1 MADQFTVTTQVL
13 RPYVTLGDRDTGN
26 YALVSVKAP
35 AQTGAVQRAT
45 AIVLDVSGSMNE
57 AMQGS
62 TKIEWAKY
70 AVREI
75 VDLATADD
83 TLMLVLFS
91 SSAMTAFGPG
101 SMDDRGKRDANSAID
116 NVRAGGG
123 TYMSLGLR
131 EAFRGLQPLLAGAVG
146 RIIFFTDGQNDSS
159 DKNPLLSFLQTNF
172 YANEQGMPI
181 STYGVGETY
190 NEVLLR

>member
-1 MADQFTVTTQVL
+1 VA
-13 RPYVTLGDRDTGN
+13 LGDPDTGN
-26 YALVSVKAP
+26 FAMISVRAP
-35 AQTGAVQRAT
+35 AQSGRVRRAT

-57 AMQGS
+57 PMQGS

-91 SSAMTAFGPG
+91 SSATTAFGPAT
-101 SMDDRGKRDANSAID
+101 MDDYGKRGANGAID
-116 NVRAGGG
+116 AVRAGGG

-131 EAFRGLQPLLAGAVG
+131 EALRGLQPLVNSTVG
-146 RIIFFTDGQNDSS
+146 RIIFFTDGQNDSFHIRCRR
-159 DKNPLLSFLQTNF
+159 DL
-172 YANEQGMPI
+172 
-181 STYGVGETY
+181 
-190 NEVLLR
+190 